1 MYFLIA
7 AILSVNFFII
17 TKKLYN
23 YCRHNHLLSKI
34 DLCDCTDC
42 YQKLIDNN
50 SDTEEDTEEE
60 DTEEEDT
67 EEDNTE
73 EDNTE
78 EYNTEKD
85 NTEEDNTEKNNTEE
99 DIDTLDT
106 DETNEDTNICNV
118 VDNDNDNILQNKKD
132 V

>member
-60 DTEEEDT
+60 ETEEEDT

-78 EYNTEKD
+78 ED
-85 NTEEDNTEKNNTEE
+85 NTKEDNTEE

-118 VDNDNDNILQNKKD
+118 VVDNDNDNDNILQNKKD

>member
-23 YCRHNHLLSKI
+23 YCKHNHLLSKI

-42 YQKLIDNN
+42 YQKLIDSN
-50 SDTEEDTEEE
+50 TEEDSEEE

-73 EDNTE
+73 ED
-78 EYNTEKD
+78 
-85 NTEEDNTEKNNTEE
+85 NTEE

-118 VDNDNDNILQNKKD
+118 VVDTDNDNDNILQNKKD

>member
-50 SDTEEDTEEE
+50 SDTEEDTEE
-60 DTEEEDT
+60 DNT

-78 EYNTEKD
+78 ED
-85 NTEEDNTEKNNTEE
+85 NTEEDNTEEDNTEE

-118 VDNDNDNILQNKKD
+118 VVDNDNDNDNILQNKKD

>member
-23 YCRHNHLLSKI
+23 YCKHNHLLSKI

-42 YQKLIDNN
+42 YQKLIDSN
-50 SDTEEDTEEE
+50 TEEDSEEE
-60 DTEEEDT
+60 DSEEDNTEEDDIEEDNTEEEDT
-67 EEDNTE
+67 EED
-73 EDNTE
+73 
-78 EYNTEKD
+78 
-85 NTEEDNTEKNNTEE
+85 NTEE

-118 VDNDNDNILQNKKD
+118 VVDNDNDNDNILQNKKD

>member
-23 YCRHNHLLSKI
+23 YCKHNHLLSKI

-50 SDTEEDTEEE
+50 TEEDTEEDNTEEE
-60 DTEEEDT
+60 DTEEDNTEEEDT

-78 EYNTEKD
+78 ED
-85 NTEEDNTEKNNTEE
+85 NTE

-118 VDNDNDNILQNKKD
+118 VVDNDNDNILQNKKD

>member
-42 YQKLIDNN
+42 YQKLIDSNTEED
-50 SDTEEDTEEE
+50 SEEEDTEEDDTEEE
-60 DTEEEDT
+60 DTEEEA
-67 EEDNTE
+67 
-73 EDNTE
+73 
-78 EYNTEKD
+78 
-85 NTEEDNTEKNNTEE
+85 TEE

-118 VDNDNDNILQNKKD
+118 VVDNDNDNILQNKKD

>member
-23 YCRHNHLLSKI
+23 YCKHNHLLSKI

-42 YQKLIDNN
+42 YQKLIDSN
-50 SDTEEDTEEE
+50 TEEYSEK
-60 DTEEEDT
+60 EDT

-73 EDNTE
+73 EEDTE
-78 EYNTEKD
+78 EE
-85 NTEEDNTEKNNTEE
+85 NTEEDNTE

-106 DETNEDTNICNV
+106 DETNEDTNVCNV
-118 VDNDNDNILQNKKD
+118 VVDSDNDNILQNKKD